1 MANTSE
7 ATHHNHTPM
16 ARDAALVCAF
26 LLPRITLHELPD
38 GCHRTVMDRYL
49 SCSALS
55 PLKLGGFSAVFVL
68 FTLLSRF
75 AEHDKPA
82 SMKQLAAGSHP
93 ELRTRYRRSRPPA
106 AAARRS
112 GSERAC
118 VPHSR
123 PADH

>member
-1 MANTSE
+1 MGPLS
-7 ATHHNHTPM
+7 
-16 ARDAALVCAF
+16 
-26 LLPRITLHELPD
+26 LLL
-38 GCHRTVMDRYL
+38 
-49 SCSALS
+49 CSVPAENSVVS
-55 PLKLGGFSAVFVL
+55 PAVFVL

-93 ELRTRYRRSRPPA
+93 ELGTRYRRSRPPA

-118 VPHSR
+118 VPHAR
-123 PADH
+123 PADHESTIPTALMLKPPYVA